1 MSKKLIAVSAAAALA
16 LTGLVG
22 VAPANANAPT
32 ITFTTQNG
40 SATATTT
47 TGTASDP
54 VRQNVPD
61 TNTLADVNSVRKS
74 ATLAFANIAAGDVL
88 TVTTSGKVRI
98 VTAQTAGSA
107 DVNVTTLGTQ
117 SFSRTFTAAPSG
129 GNFSL
134 FASVTDTTTTEIKW
148 SVSRTGSTTSGSLWV
163 RGVAG
168 QAYAVTDIVAP
179 ATLASGASFEVR
191 FAVRD
196 VFGNQLETTPI
207 TTGVTGA
214 ANNVNAVWDSANKW
228 HDATITSNTNRA
240 FIVTIDGNGSGTTN
254 PDDVA
259 GFPDSTI
266 TSLVVVNGASS
277 APATVSTQVSTLTA
291 QVAAL
296 TAQLAASVTKKKY
309 NKLARKWNRANPSN
323 KVKLAR

>member
-61 TNTLADVNSVRKS
+61 TNTLADVSSVRKS

-117 SFSRTFTAAPSG
+117 SFSRTFTTAPQG

-207 TTGVTGA
+207 TAGVIGA
-214 ANNVNAVWDSANKW
+214 ANSVNAVWDSANKW

-240 FIVTIDGNGSGTTN
+240 FIVTIDGNGSTDN
-254 PDDVA
+254 PGDVA
-259 GFPDSTI
+259 GYADSTI
-266 TSLVVVNGASS
+266 SSLVVVNGASS